1 MVESRMTAPPHFET
15 FEFQIANVHTRRE
28 PSMPWPLAIVAMAA
42 MLAGGYCYVK
52 LVARL
57 FKRINTTLH
66 ERGCKPSSF
75 QCAPVK
81 SARCYRCKFETLK
94 E

>member
-1 MVESRMTAPPHFET
+1 
-15 FEFQIANVHTRRE
+15 
-28 PSMPWPLAIVAMAA
+28 MPRPLAIVAMAA
-42 MLAGGYCYVK
+42 MLAGVYYYVK

-66 ERGCKPSSF
+66 ERGCSWGRGGEGLPEAADNGPSATRPSSF
-75 QCAPVK
+75 LCAPVK

>member
-1 MVESRMTAPPHFET
+1 
-15 FEFQIANVHTRRE
+15 
-28 PSMPWPLAIVAMAA
+28 MPWPLAIVAMAA
-42 MLAGGYCYVK
+42 MLAGVYYYVK

-66 ERGCKPSSF
+66 ERGCSWGRGGACQTGADNGSSATRPSSF
-75 QCAPVK
+75 LCAPLK